1 MGGLSMPIK
10 GIAIF
15 LIIASVIVFAG
26 CEVNDGM
33 MTDKTTRE
41 IYSRPSDFSKSL
53 SLDMTPEMKEILLS
67 LDIKMTSGTLRLVAM
82 NPDGDASWNS
92 IFTNRDR
99 IKERLEFEPVE
110 GTWTLFYDGD
120 DVVGEIEMKWIGKF

>member
-1 MGGLSMPIK
+1 MKMK
-10 GIAIF
+10 EIAIV
-15 LIIASVIVFAG
+15 LIVASVIIFAG

-67 LDIKMTSGTLRLVAM
+67 LDIKITAGTLRLVAI
-82 NPDGDASWNS
+82 NPDGDASWNA
-92 IFTNRDR
+92 ILTNRDR
-99 IKERLEFEPVE
+99 RKERLEFEPVE
-110 GTWTLFYDGD
+110 GTWTLFYDGNN
-120 DVVGEIEMKWIGKF
+120 VVGDIEMKWIGKF

>member
-1 MGGLSMPIK
+1 MPIK

-15 LIIASVIVFAG
+15 LIIVSVIVFAG

-92 IFTNRDR
+92 IFTSRDR

>member
-1 MGGLSMPIK
+1 MPIK

-15 LIIASVIVFAG
+15 LIIVSMIVFAG
-26 CEVNDGM
+26 CEVNDGI
-33 MTDKTTRE
+33 MTDKTTSE

-99 IKERLEFEPVE
+99 IKERLEFKPVE

>member
-1 MGGLSMPIK
+1 MPIK

>member
-1 MGGLSMPIK
+1 MPIK

-120 DVVGEIEMKWIGKF
+120 NVVGDIEMKWIGKF

>member
-1 MGGLSMPIK
+1 MPIK

-15 LIIASVIVFAG
+15 LIIVSMIVFAG
-26 CEVNDGM
+26 CEVNDGI